1 MLCVI
6 LCMVFNMKRKEIIL
20 GVIGIVVIVV
30 VAFFLA
36 NLIHDNHVKSL
47 SEEENNK
54 QEEEREEEKIE
65 VDGVEINF
73 KTYRVDSSFFLNV
86 PDTFIML
93 DEETLKSK
101 YNYNN
106 RPELV
111 FMSEADT
118 EHVFVSTTN
127 EDMTDDGLEAYLNNR
142 IAGLTGMTVIDS
154 GVYQKYDKTF
164 ARLVATDANTYYNLR
179 FFTLDNK
186 LVTVEFNC
194 SVSVYEEWE
203 DVVNEI
209 MDSICFN
216 EDDIKKYSSD

>member
-1 MLCVI
+1 
-6 LCMVFNMKRKEIIL
+6 MKRKEIIL

-36 NLIHDNHVKSL
+36 NMIHDNHVKSL
-47 SEEENNK
+47 REEENNE
-54 QEEEREEEKIE
+54 QEAKKEEKLE

-86 PDTFIML
+86 PDTFTML
-93 DEETLKSK
+93 DEATLKSK
-101 YNYNN
+101 YNYNS

-111 FMSEADT
+111 FMSNDDL

-142 IAGLTGMTVIDS
+142 IASLTNMTVIDS
-154 GVYQKYDKTF
+154 GVYQEYDKTF
-164 ARLVATDANTYYNLR
+164 ARLVAIDVNTYYNLR

-186 LVTVEFNC
+186 LVTIEFNTP
-194 SVSVYEEWE
+194 VSVYEEWE
-203 DVVNEI
+203 DVANEV
-209 MDSICFN
+209 MDSICFS

>member
-1 MLCVI
+1 
-6 LCMVFNMKRKEIIL
+6 MVFNMNRKEIIL

-36 NLIHDNHVKSL
+36 NIIHDNHVKSL
-47 SEEENNK
+47 REEENNE
-54 QEEEREEEKIE
+54 QEAKKEEKLE

-86 PDTFIML
+86 PDTFTML
-93 DEETLKSK
+93 DEATLKSK

-111 FMSEADT
+111 FMSNDDL
-118 EHVFVSTTN
+118 EHIFVSTTN

-154 GVYQKYDKTF
+154 GVYQKYYKTF
-164 ARLVATDANTYYNLR
+164 ARLVATDASTYYNLR

-186 LVTVEFNC
+186 LVTIEFNC

-209 MDSICFN
+209 MDSICFS

>member
-1 MLCVI
+1 
-6 LCMVFNMKRKEIIL
+6 MVFNMKRKEIIL

>member
-1 MLCVI
+1 
-6 LCMVFNMKRKEIIL
+6 MVFNMNRKEIIL
-20 GVIGIVVIVV
+20 GVIGIIVIVV

-36 NLIHDNHVKSL
+36 NMIHDNHVKSL

-54 QEEEREEEKIE
+54 QEEEKKEDNIK

-93 DEETLKSK
+93 DEATLKSK

-111 FMSEADT
+111 FMSELDS
-118 EHVFVSTTN
+118 EHIFVSTTN

-142 IAGLTGMTVIDS
+142 IAGLTNMIVIDS
-154 GVYQKYDKTF
+154 GVYQEHDKTF
-164 ARLVATDANTYYNLR
+164 AKLVATDANTYYNLR
-179 FFTLDNK
+179 FFTFDNK
-186 LVTVEFNC
+186 LVTIEFNTP
-194 SVSVYEEWE
+194 VGVYEEWE
-203 DVVNEI
+203 DVVNEV
-209 MDSICFN
+209 MDSICFS

>member
-1 MLCVI
+1 MLRYAI
-6 LCMVFNMKRKEIIL
+6 IFMVFNMKKKEIIL

-36 NLIHDNHVKSL
+36 NIIHDNHVKSL
-47 SEEENNK
+47 RKEENNE
-54 QEEEREEEKIE
+54 QEAKKEEKLE

-111 FMSEADT
+111 FMSESDT

-142 IAGLTGMTVIDS
+142 VAGLTGMTVIDS

-164 ARLVATDANTYYNLR
+164 ARLVATDANTYYNMR

-194 SVSVYEEWE
+194 SVNTYEEWE
-203 DVVNEI
+203 KVANEI

>member
-30 VAFFLA
+30 VAYFLA
-36 NLIHDNHVKSL
+36 NIIHDNHVKSIN
-47 SEEENNK
+47 SGENNK
-54 QEEEREEEKIE
+54 QEEKKEEKLE
-65 VDGVEINF
+65 VDGVEITF

-93 DEETLKSK
+93 DEATLKSK

-111 FMSEADT
+111 FMSELDS
-118 EHVFVSTTN
+118 EHIFVSTTN

-142 IAGLTGMTVIDS
+142 IAGLTNMTIIDS
-154 GVYQKYDKTF
+154 GIYQEHDKTF
-164 ARLVATDANTYYNLR
+164 AKLVATDANTYYNIR
-179 FFTLDNK
+179 FFTLENK
-186 LVTVEFNC
+186 LVTIEFNTQ
-194 SVSVYEEWE
+194 VGVYKEWE
-203 DVVNEI
+203 DVANEV
-209 MDSICFN
+209 MNSICFN
-216 EDDIKKYSSD
+216 EEDIKKIF

>member
-1 MLCVI
+1 
-6 LCMVFNMKRKEIIL
+6 MVLNMKRKEIIL
-20 GVIGIVVIVV
+20 GVIGIIVIVV

-36 NLIHDNHVKSL
+36 NIIHDNHVKTINKEEDDKR
-47 SEEENNK
+47 EEEK
-54 QEEEREEEKIE
+54 KEEKIE
-65 VDGVEINF
+65 VDGAEINF

-86 PDTFIML
+86 PDTFTML
-93 DEETLKSK
+93 DEATLKSK

-111 FMSEADT
+111 FMSESDT

-127 EDMTDDGLEAYLNNR
+127 EDMTDDGLETYLNNR
-142 IAGLTGMTVIDS
+142 VAGLTGMTVVDS

-164 ARLVATDANTYYNLR
+164 ARLVATDANTYYNIR

-194 SVSVYEEWE
+194 SVNTYEEWE
-203 DVVNEI
+203 KVANEI

>member
-1 MLCVI
+1 
-6 LCMVFNMKRKEIIL
+6 MVLNMKRKDIIL
-20 GVIGIVVIVV
+20 GVVGIVVIVV
-30 VAFFLA
+30 IAFFLA
-36 NLIHDNHVKSL
+36 NMIHDNHVKSI
-47 SEEENNK
+47 NK
-54 QEEEREEEKIE
+54 QEDKKQEEVEEKEDKIE
-65 VDGVEINF
+65 VNGVEINF

-86 PDTFIML
+86 PDTFTML
-93 DEETLKSK
+93 DEATLKSK

-142 IAGLTGMTVIDS
+142 VAGLTGMTVIDS

-164 ARLVATDANTYYNLR
+164 ARLVATDANTYYNIR

-194 SVSVYEEWE
+194 SVNTYEEWE
-203 DVVNEI
+203 KVANEI
-209 MDSICFN
+209 MDSLCFN

>member
-1 MLCVI
+1 M
-6 LCMVFNMKRKEIIL
+6 NRKEIIL
-20 GVIGIVVIVV
+20 GVIGIIVIVV

-36 NLIHDNHVKSL
+36 NMIHDNHVKSINR
-47 SEEENNK
+47 EENNK
-54 QEEEREEEKIE
+54 QEEEQKEEKFE
-65 VDGVEINF
+65 VEGVEINF

-86 PDTFIML
+86 PDTFTML
-93 DEETLKSK
+93 DEATLKSK

-111 FMSEADT
+111 FMSNDDL
-118 EHVFVSTTN
+118 EHIFVSTTN

-142 IAGLTGMTVIDS
+142 ITSLTNMTVIDS
-154 GVYQKYDKTF
+154 GVYQEHDKTF

-186 LVTVEFNC
+186 LVTIEFNTP
-194 SVSVYEEWE
+194 VSVYKEWE
-203 DVVNEI
+203 DVANEV

-216 EDDIKKYSSD
+216 EEDIKKYSSD

>member
-1 MLCVI
+1 
-6 LCMVFNMKRKEIIL
+6 MVLNMKRKEIIL
-20 GVIGIVVIVV
+20 GVIGIIVIVV

-36 NLIHDNHVKSL
+36 NMIHDNHVKSINK
-47 SEEENNK
+47 EEDKK
-54 QEEEREEEKIE
+54 QEEVEEKEDKIE
-65 VDGVEINF
+65 VNGVEINF

-86 PDTFIML
+86 PDTFTML
-93 DEETLKSK
+93 DEATLKSK

-111 FMSEADT
+111 FMSESDT

-142 IAGLTGMTVIDS
+142 VAGLTGMTVIDS

-164 ARLVATDANTYYNLR
+164 ARLVATDANTYYNMR

-194 SVSVYEEWE
+194 SVNTYEEWE
-203 DVVNEI
+203 KVANEI

>member
-1 MLCVI
+1 
-6 LCMVFNMKRKEIIL
+6 MVFNMKRKEIIL

-36 NLIHDNHVKSL
+36 NIIHDNHVKSL

-54 QEEEREEEKIE
+54 QEEVKEEEKIE

-86 PDTFIML
+86 PDTFTML
-93 DEETLKSK
+93 DEATLKSK

-111 FMSEADT
+111 FMSETDT

-127 EDMTDDGLEAYLNNR
+127 EDMTDDGLETYLNNR
-142 IAGLTGMTVIDS
+142 VAGLTGMTVIDS

-164 ARLVATDANTYYNLR
+164 ARLVAMDANTYYNLR

-194 SVSVYEEWE
+194 SVSVYEEWK
-203 DVVNEI
+203 DAVNEI

>member
-1 MLCVI
+1 
-6 LCMVFNMKRKEIIL
+6 MVLNMKRKEIIL
-20 GVIGIVVIVV
+20 GVIGIIVIVV

-36 NLIHDNHVKSL
+36 NIIHDNHVKTINK
-47 SEEENNK
+47 EEESK
-54 QEEEREEEKIE
+54 QEEEKKEEKIE

-86 PDTFIML
+86 PDTFTML
-93 DEETLKSK
+93 DEATLKSK

-111 FMSEADT
+111 FMSETDT

-142 IAGLTGMTVIDS
+142 VAGLTGMTVIDS

-164 ARLVATDANTYYNLR
+164 ARLVATDANTYYNMR

-194 SVSVYEEWE
+194 SVNTYEEWE
-203 DVVNEI
+203 KVANEI

>member
-1 MLCVI
+1 
-6 LCMVFNMKRKEIIL
+6 MKRKEIIL
-20 GVIGIVVIVV
+20 GVIGIVAIVL

-36 NLIHDNHVKSL
+36 NMIHDNHVNSIN
-47 SEEENNK
+47 EEENNN
-54 QEEEREEEKIE
+54 EEEIME

-111 FMSEADT
+111 FMSNDDL

-142 IAGLTGMTVIDS
+142 IAGLTGMTIIDS
-154 GVYQKYDKTF
+154 GVFKKYDKTF
-164 ARLVATDANTYYNLR
+164 A
-179 FFTLDNK
+179 
-186 LVTVEFNC
+186 
-194 SVSVYEEWE
+194 
-203 DVVNEI
+203 
-209 MDSICFN
+209 
-216 EDDIKKYSSD
+216 

>member
-1 MLCVI
+1 
-6 LCMVFNMKRKEIIL
+6 MVFNMNRKEIIL

-30 VAFFLA
+30 VAFFIA
-36 NLIHDNHVKSL
+36 NLVHDYNVDSINK
-47 SEEENNK
+47 ENETKN
-54 QEEEREEEKIE
+54 EEKKEDRIE

-86 PDTFIML
+86 PDTFTML
-93 DEETLKSK
+93 DEATLKSK
-101 YNYNN
+101 YNYNS

-111 FMSEADT
+111 FMSNDDL

-142 IAGLTGMTVIDS
+142 IASLTNMTVIDS
-154 GVYQKYDKTF
+154 GVYQEHDKTF
-164 ARLVATDANTYYNLR
+164 ARLVATDANTYYNIR
-179 FFTLDNK
+179 FFTLENK
-186 LVTVEFNC
+186 LVTVEFNTP
-194 SVSVYEEWE
+194 VSVYEEWE
-203 DVVNEI
+203 DVVNEV

>member
-1 MLCVI
+1 
-6 LCMVFNMKRKEIIL
+6 MVLNMKRKEIIL
-20 GVIGIVVIVV
+20 GVIGIIVIVV

-36 NLIHDNHVKSL
+36 NMIHDNHVKSINK
-47 SEEENNK
+47 EEDKK
-54 QEEEREEEKIE
+54 QEEVEEKEDKIE
-65 VDGVEINF
+65 VNGVEINF

-86 PDTFIML
+86 PDTFTML
-93 DEETLKSK
+93 DEATLKSK

-111 FMSEADT
+111 FMSETDT

-142 IAGLTGMTVIDS
+142 VAGLTGMTVIDS

-164 ARLVATDANTYYNLR
+164 ARLVATDANTYYNIR

-194 SVSVYEEWE
+194 SVNTYEEWE
-203 DVVNEI
+203 KVANEI